1 MKKLINKYSYSA
13 LDSEE
18 LRLTKS
24 LVLIVAASC
33 SICGLVWAGFYSYFL
48 GFGLT
53 AKIPLVFVAI
63 VAPSIFISHFIG
75 NYKLLVYA
83 QLACITWIS
92 ALIQWSLGSIND
104 SGFVIAWSFLGPI
117 GALLFLNQKSAKRW
131 MLMFL
136 IIVCVTAIGFPPLS
150 SDGEKVTENVRTIF
164 YLMNIGAP
172 SIVIFIAASYFLKNL
187 NQQRKRNASLLETA
201 EANNKQLAVSL
212 EREKE
217 LGQLK
222 TSFVS
227 MASHQFKTPLAIIQ
241 SNAELFEMLASSGK
255 IIEPEKYAKVT
266 TRIVGAI
273 ASMTNLID
281 EVLVLGKVTSG
292 NVAYAPE
299 NLDLVGF
306 CEKLAEEFNSIQ
318 ADGRSLDFVKEGE
331 ACDVWLDPKLLT
343 HSLSNLIS
351 NAFKYSAGKENPKLS
366 IHFKPT
372 EVVLSVKDYGLGI
385 PEEEQLKLFKPF
397 FRANNAVD
405 IKGSGLGLN
414 IAKEYVEV
422 NKGQISAKSILGEGS
437 CFEITF
443 KR

>member
-1 MKKLINKYSYSA
+1 MNKLINKYSYKA
-13 LDSEE
+13 GDSEE

-24 LVLIVAASC
+24 LVIIVAAFC
-33 SICGLVWAGFYSYFL
+33 SICGLIWTGFYCYSL

-53 AKIPLVFVAI
+53 AIIPLVFVAI
-63 VAPSIFISHFIG
+63 VVPSIFISHFIG
-75 NYKLLVYA
+75 NYKLLAYA
-83 QLACITWIS
+83 QLVCIIWVP

-104 SGFVIAWSFLGPI
+104 SGFVIFWCFLGPI
-117 GALLFLNQKSAKRW
+117 GALLFLDQKSAKRW

-136 IIVCVTAIGFPPLS
+136 IIFCVTAIGFPPLS

-172 SIVIFIAASYFLKNL
+172 SIVIFIASSHFLKNL
-187 NQQRKRNASLLETA
+187 NQQRKRNVSLLERA
-201 EANNKQLAVSL
+201 EENNTLLEESL

-227 MASHQFKTPLAIIQ
+227 MASHQFRTPLAIIQ
-241 SNAELFEMLASSGK
+241 SNAELYELLSSSGK

-266 TRIVGAI
+266 NRIVGAI

-281 EVLVLGKVTSG
+281 EVLILGNLTSG
-292 NVAYAPE
+292 NVVYTPK
-299 NLDLVGF
+299 NVDLVDF
-306 CEKLAEEFNSIQ
+306 CEKLMEEFNLIQ
-318 ADGRSLDFVKEGE
+318 QDGRVLDFVTTGE
-331 ACDVWLDPKLLT
+331 AYKPQLDPKLLS

-351 NAFKYSAGKENPKLS
+351 NAFKYSVGKENPKLS

-385 PEEEQLKLFKPF
+385 PEEEQLKLFTPF
-397 FRANNAVD
+397 FRAKNSID

-414 IAKEYVEV
+414 IAKEYVEI
-422 NKGQISAKSILGEGS
+422 NKGQISAKSTLGEGS